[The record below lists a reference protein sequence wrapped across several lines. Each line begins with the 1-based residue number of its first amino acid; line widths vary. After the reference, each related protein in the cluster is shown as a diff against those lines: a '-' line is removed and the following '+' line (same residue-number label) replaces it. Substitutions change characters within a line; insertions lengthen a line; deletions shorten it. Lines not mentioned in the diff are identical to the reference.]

1 MYWTYTLYVRSDF
14 QPKLKRTDVVQS
26 FSKQLST
33 LTHAR
38 EEYAE
43 GIAKY
48 PRCADQF
55 SVNFTVTPNANISSI
70 STDAV
75 AQCNITNLERCK
87 VYDIFAR
94 FYRGDQVLDT
104 VLDVASIMTSKLG
117 IANHRPC
124 MVLETIHLNLIW
136 RLGLPLRIL
145 WHRHNNSL
153 TFCKYS
159 MNKVLPRV
167 FVQCKPTPVMS
178 DMCTRVQITNCC
190 CSAVICQ
197 SSIYVCMGYTY
208 PCQEG

>member
-1 MYWTYTLYVRSDF
+1 MQL
-14 QPKLKRTDVVQS
+14 

-55 SVNFTVTPNANISSI
+55 SVNFTVTPNANMSSI

-94 FYRGDQVLDT
+94 IYRGDQVLDT
-104 VLDVASIMTSKLG
+104 VYAVGSVMTSKLG
-117 IANHRPC
+117 IANHRPY
-124 MVLETIHLNLIW
+124 MALETMHLYLIW
-136 RLGLPLRIL
+136 RLDLPLRIL
-145 WHRHNNSL
+145 
-153 TFCKYS
+153 
-159 MNKVLPRV
+159 
-167 FVQCKPTPVMS
+167 
-178 DMCTRVQITNCC
+178 
-190 CSAVICQ
+190 
-197 SSIYVCMGYTY
+197 
-208 PCQEG
+208 